1 MRESDDF
8 LDERTRAQD
17 ILLGALGFGE
27 EAKILSVLKT
37 ECGYA
42 GKGIWP
48 DGEEFDFESTDEPTE
63 LELWALDILKNKS
76 K

>member
-1 MRESDDF
+1 MSSSEDF

-27 EAKILSVLKT
+27 DAKIITISQT
-37 ECGYA
+37 SCGYS
-42 GKGIWP
+42 GTGVWP
-48 DGEEFDFESTDEPTE
+48 DGDTFEFESTDEPSD
-63 LELWALDILKNKS
+63 LEIWALEILKK

>member
-1 MRESDDF
+1 MKGADDF

-27 EAKILSVLKT
+27 EAKVITVSKT
-37 ECGYA
+37 ECGYS
-42 GKGIWP
+42 GKGAWP
-48 DGEEFDFESTDEPTE
+48 DGEEFDFESTDEPSE
-63 LELWALDILKNKS
+63 LELWALEILKLAS